1 MRGGGCYKYQ
11 TKTQAGDFPI
21 FPSNVRG
28 ILTLY
33 FQLIIFGDG
42 FESILQVKYT
52 SWPSS
57 MLSRSSGS
65 PSLIETLGPSEN
77 NFPLKEMS
85 VTTWEMF

>member
-1 MRGGGCYKYQ
+1 MRGGGCYKYK
-11 TKTQAGDFPI
+11 TKTQAGNFPI

-33 FQLIIFGDG
+33 FQLTIFGDG

-85 VTTWEMF
+85 VTTWEML

>member
-21 FPSNVRG
+21 FPSNVNVPRK
-28 ILTLY
+28 LTLY
-33 FQLIIFGDG
+33 FQSIIFGEG

-77 NFPLKEMS
+77 NFPLKEML
-85 VTTWEMF
+85 